1 MNKKFKILL
10 LTSSALIANT
20 AVASGLTSCSSKNVI
35 EDIGGLDKKYGITMA
50 TYNRMES
57 DFNDLY
63 ETQQSINKDKGLI
76 SEQEYQV
83 NLLNFNSKLNSF
95 HATLFSKD
103 NKSLSY
109 TIKTNALKDFANN
122 NYGIKLTRITNI
134 NLDDEL
140 AQIGSSMLSTLLVY
154 MEEYKISSEKA
165 SELLQQAQEKF
176 QQYKEDAIKN
186 IGKTDVVAIIEY
198 VQKNMVNCFSDI
210 CEELDAIITQQQLQ
224 NFLSDYQ
231 ISVEENL
238 NKNYYWDNLC
248 DKYIEGNKEIEL
260 NDFNALFDITS
271 KVGPLKGGADSLR
284 KDLYSDIIPG
294 YTLIPI
300 LHQMNSDPY
309 ENKYSIDVDY
319 TLIKNNYLN
328 NNDAAKL
335 TAHSAGLKNQTI
347 YSNDSVSV
355 LDINESNGEREYI
368 NYELPITKEF
378 EEQQIFNTYF
388 DNSEF
393 EFTWSN
399 SEDYGIDN
407 FWVTVEDNA
416 KDTLNKQ
423 ALANT
428 GMMINGYLLSDLIEE
443 ANSEEDTNLLQ
454 DKKQQAINLVKNT
467 DFNLE
472 CSCIDNNEPNN
483 KIEIYNFY
491 INYIHH
497 TSTTDEYS
505 FIAPASLIEV
515 VDNQINEKSGVI
527 NRKSNKLYYTIK
539 NNYDFINK
547 EINSKDELIKNA
559 ENVLD
564 TLETYNHILI
574 IIGAVVAATIF
585 AFIVSVFVFVSHN
598 TVRLRSAIKIYLGIA
613 ILVIAAVITS
623 YNLIVVNDVDADNSF
638 LKRVGSNGNCN
649 LLTNIKKDKQIIE
662 NKQNFDNLSLKET
675 KQIKIY
681 YETGFLK
688 PNVDKNGNE
697 IKSDWDSYLG
707 DTNEI
712 KQLQENIERD
722 ITLMIIMFSL
732 LGFLIVMFTLF
743 TVICGLGS
751 KFNEY
756 AGNDGQAQLNIQ
768 GHRITGF
775 FWAVAAKLFCKR

>member
-20 AVASGLTSCSSKNVI
+20 AVASTLTSCSFKNAVI
-35 EDIGGLDKKYGITMA
+35 DFGGFDNAYGISMA

-57 DFNDLY
+57 DFKDLY
-63 ETQQSINKDKGLI
+63 QSRENEDLKNGLI
-76 SEQEYQV
+76 TKEEYKQ
-83 NLLNFNSKLNSF
+83 NLLNFKSKLNSF
-95 HATLFSKD
+95 HAALFTKKSKAM
-103 NKSLSY
+103 SY
-109 TIKTNALKDFANN
+109 TIKTNALRDFAIE
-122 NYGIKLTRITNI
+122 NYGIKLSRVLNV
-134 NLDDEL
+134 NLHEEMNELKISVLGSLLEYMDQYNVNDPNQRDEL
-140 AQIGSSMLSTLLVY
+140 L
-154 MEEYKISSEKA
+154 EKA
-165 SELLQQAQEKF
+165 DNQFEQFKKEAIEKF
-176 QQYKEDAIKN
+176 GYDDI
-186 IGKTDVVAIIEY
+186 VSIIQY
-198 VQKNMVNCFSDI
+198 VQSNMYKCFTNI
-210 CEELDAIITQQQLQ
+210 CEEFDAIITQQL
-224 NFLSDYQ
+224 LSDFLNNYQ
-231 ISVEENL
+231 ISVNTNL
-238 NKNYYWDNLC
+238 SENYYWDKLYT
-248 DKYIEGNKEIEL
+248 KYGSGNQEIEV
-260 NDFNALFDITS
+260 NDFNKIFTVKTKTS
-271 KVGPLKGGADSLR
+271 YFYDDSL
-284 KDLYSDIIPG
+284 YANFVTDIIPG
-294 YTLIPI
+294 YTLRPI
-300 LHQMNSDPY
+300 IHQMIANSY
-309 ENKYSIDVDY
+309 ENNYSIDVDY

-347 YSNDSVSV
+347 YSDDSVSV
-355 LDINESNGEREYI
+355 LDINESNDEREYI
-368 NYELPITKEF
+368 NYQLPITKEF

-407 FWVTVEDNA
+407 FWVTVEDNG

-443 ANSEEDTNLLQ
+443 AEIEDISQLPE
-454 DKKQQAINLVKNT
+454 KKQQAINLVKNT

-483 KIEIYNFY
+483 RIEIYNFY
-491 INYIHH
+491 INYTHH
-497 TSTTDEYS
+497 TSTTDEYL

-539 NNYDFINK
+539 NNYDFINN

-559 ENVLD
+559 EDVLD
-564 TLETYNHILI
+564 TLETYDHILLI
-574 IIGAVVAATIF
+574 LGAVVAVTMF
-585 AFIVSVFVFVSHN
+585 AFIASVFAFVKNNNASRN
-598 TVRLRSAIKIYLGIA
+598 KTSIKIYLGIA
-613 ILVIAAVITS
+613 LLVIAAVITS
-623 YNLIVVNDVDADNSF
+623 YNLIVVEDVDADNSF

-649 LLTNIKKDKQIIE
+649 LLTNIKEDKQIIE
-662 NKQNFDNLSLKET
+662 NKQNFDDLSLKET
-675 KQIKIY
+675 KRIKIY

-688 PNVDKNGNE
+688 SSVDKDGNE

-732 LGFLIVMFTLF
+732 FGFLIVMFTLF

-751 KFNEY
+751 KFNKY
-756 AGNDGQAQLNIQ
+756 IGDRGQEQLRQ
-768 GHRITGF
+768 EGRKITGF
-775 FWAVAAKLFCKR
+775 FWALASKLFCKK